1 MLMLIMKMCY
11 VYIID
16 QSVPMELMERNVTA
30 SVGIVLVT
38 LSATILLEPVF
49 RGVNLGTKRQ
59 TVLRVLN
66 LFFIETPF

>member
-38 LSATILLEPVF
+38 LSATILLEPVS

-66 LFFIETPF
+66 PIFIETPF